1 MLVPILSIGGL
12 LAGFSALCI
21 VLLQMRLLR
30 LGRIVRE
37 EGYNG
42 PAQVS
47 STLHATLRYFFRRSI
62 HFRKFILQY
71 VFHMF
76 VRLMYYVDTFS
87 SYLYAK
93 SRDLFVKNAVRNRGT
108 VPHFWQ
114 HLKVYKQE
122 MDKEK
127 EEAQIKEDQV

>member
-1 MLVPILSIGGL
+1 MLVPILLTSAIIAL
-12 LAGFSALCI
+12 LSAIMI
-21 VLLQMRLLR
+21 VLLQVRLLKK
-30 LGRIVRE
+30 GVIVRD

-47 STLHATLRYFFRRSI
+47 ATVNAIVRYMFRRSI
-62 HFRKFILQY
+62 HLRKFILQY
-71 VFHMF
+71 VFHVF
-76 VRLMYYVDTFS
+76 VRVTYYVDVWS

-93 SRDLFVKNAVRNRGT
+93 SRNLFVKNAVRNRGT

-127 EEAQIKEDQV
+127 EEKEHEEE